1 MNECDEDINSW
12 IDRQHHAVIRV
23 KTESLCVRMYYRA
36 KYIMTNC
43 SNRKLEARGKIV
55 EKESIWSLL
64 ATRTTTYTIICC
76 VLCPEMKMLK
86 YPCQGTHTTLCYVC
100 ECNTVCT
107 MSMKKELCHFS
118 SSQMTIFSRE
128 MKIFVNERNH
138 RKMRRNFAKRAIYVV
153 RTTHE

>member
-23 KTESLCVRMYYRA
+23 KTESLCVRMYYTA

-64 ATRTTTYTIICC
+64 ANRTTTYTIICF

-86 YPCQGTHTTLCYVC
+86 YPYQGTHCTLCYVSAR
-100 ECNTVCT
+100 TPYSIYIVGP
-107 MSMKKELCHFS
+107 MSMKNETSLVTW
-118 SSQMTIFSRE
+118 SQMR
-128 MKIFVNERNH
+128 MLVHVN
-138 RKMRRNFAKRAIYVV
+138 
-153 RTTHE
+153 T

>member
-23 KTESLCVRMYYRA
+23 KTESLCVRMYYTA

-86 YPCQGTHTTLCYVC
+86 YPYQGTHCTLCYVPVR
-100 ECNTVCT
+100 TAVLYIHST
-107 MSMKKELCHFS
+107 STSLVGPMSMKNETRLVTW
-118 SSQMTIFSRE
+118 SQMR
-128 MKIFVNERNH
+128 MLVHVNKPR
-138 RKMRRNFAKRAIYVV
+138 
-153 RTTHE
+153 

>member
-1 MNECDEDINSW
+1 
-12 IDRQHHAVIRV
+12 
-23 KTESLCVRMYYRA
+23 MYYTA

-86 YPCQGTHTTLCYVC
+86 YPYQGTHCTLCYVSAR
-100 ECNTVCT
+100 TPI
-107 MSMKKELCHFS
+107 LY
-118 SSQMTIFSRE
+118 TIYSWSH
-128 MKIFVNERNH
+128 VNEKRNQSCH
-138 RKMRRNFAKRAIYVV
+138 LVSNEDVSSCEYLKLFREWLIFWKLLNFQEKIVQYQQSRFASLMILFSQDTSSGSPQGDV
-153 RTTHE
+153 